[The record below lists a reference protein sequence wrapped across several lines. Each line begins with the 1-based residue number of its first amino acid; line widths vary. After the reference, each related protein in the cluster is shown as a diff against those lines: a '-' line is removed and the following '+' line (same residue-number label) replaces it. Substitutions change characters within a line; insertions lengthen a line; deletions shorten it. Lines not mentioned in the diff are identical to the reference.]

1 MSGRASDSESLRDLL
16 VRIDGRGYK
25 AYKEIGGTWEFPG
38 YLLHIDHVQGDPFAD
53 PSRCCVEIGIDAA
66 GIDRELLTS
75 RLRRVALGDYVGR
88 AFREA
93 TAEVVRGDRGIG
105 KSGMVSIVAGGQ
117 EILERSSV
125 VIGPKSLQCRFV
137 LGLPA
142 RGRTILGRQAEEMLF
157 HEVPSPRRQG
167 APLFKLSP

>member
-1 MSGRASDSESLRDLL
+1 MVPAPPAESLRGLL
-16 VRIDGRGYK
+16 ERIDGRGYK
-25 AYKEIGGTWEFPG
+25 AYKEIAGSWTFPG

-53 PSRCCVEIGIDAA
+53 PSRCCIEIDIDGA
-66 GIDRELLTS
+66 GIDGELLAT
-75 RLRRVALGDYVGR
+75 RLRRTALGDYVGR

-93 TAEVVRGDRGIG
+93 AASTVKGNRGIG
-105 KSGMVSIVAGGQ
+105 KSGLISIVAGGQ

-142 RGRTILGRQAEEMLF
+142 RGRTILGRQAEEM
-157 HEVPSPRRQG
+157 EP
-167 APLFKLSP
+167 